1 MLAAYTALRAYQVT
15 AINTAWSGVTVVKA
29 QDGME
34 RPGEF
39 ARINLDG
46 EQGINTQN
54 GSVDEVEFN
63 FVITGRFTL
72 ASGGDAELLGV
83 TKVDAL
89 RTALLASKHPGAGEV
104 GYLPHVGSFSVE
116 AVDGSDNRYDVR
128 VPFRC
133 MALTARP

>member
-1 MLAAYTALRAYQVT
+1 MLAAYSALRAYQVT
-15 AINTAWSGVTVVKA
+15 AINTAWTGVTVVKS

-34 RPGEF
+34 RTGEF

-54 GSVDEVEFN
+54 GSFDEVEFN

-83 TKVDAL
+83 TKSDSL
-89 RTALLASKHPGAGEV
+89 RTALLTTKNPGSV

-133 MALTARP
+133 MALSARP